1 MSFFPHSSYL
11 LTNMVMQPVDL
22 TSSSEK
28 AIDVLD
34 RVKRNKRVKFLRLFV
49 SRLHE
54 KIFVVNVLL
63 VEVRS
68 TIF

>member
-1 MSFFPHSSYL
+1 
-11 LTNMVMQPVDL
+11 MVMQPVDV

-34 RVKRNKRVKFLRLFV
+34 RVKRNKRVKFLRLLF
-49 SRLHE
+49 RLDE